1 MRQTLTQILIK
12 YHLEKIKTLGD
23 AYRVVGRLPQQ
34 ASIAIPRLD

>member
-23 AYRVVGRLPQQ
+23 AYRVVGRLPP
-34 ASIAIPRLD
+34 ITLPRLD